1 MTPRHRH
8 PKPLHRRRP
17 RLDERNRFVVF
28 CEGKATEPQYLNALA
43 RPPEVRKTASL
54 DIRGR
59 GLDPRRLVQ
68 ELREFRKEDYQQHKA
83 QGQNNTQY
91 WCVFDVEA
99 PTPHATPH
107 AGLSDA
113 VQMARDNNIQVA
125 ISNPCFELW
134 LILHYVDYT
143 RWLDNKESRKT
154 LRTYD
159 DSAGKSLRA
168 EAYMRRKADAI
179 ARARELVEMHVQAG
193 RCLPKDNPSSG
204 MFKLI
209 DAILQPS
216 V

>member
-8 PKPLHRRRP
+8 PEPLHRRHP
-17 RLDERNRFVVF
+17 KLDERNRFVVF
-28 CEGKATEPQYLNALA
+28 CEGTVTEPQYLNALA
-43 RPPEVRKTASL
+43 RLPEVRKTASL

-59 GLDPRRLVQ
+59 GLDPRRLVR
-68 ELREFRKEDYQQHKA
+68 ELKDFRNEDYQQHKA
-83 QGQNNTQY
+83 QDQNDTQY

-99 PTPHATPH
+99 PTPHAC
-107 AGLSDA
+107 LSDA
-113 VQMARDNNIQVA
+113 VQIARDNNIQVA

-134 LILHYVDYT
+134 LMLHYVDHT
-143 RWLDNKESRKT
+143 RWLDNKESQRM

-159 DSAGKSLRA
+159 GSEGKSLRA
-168 EAYMRRKADAI
+168 EAYMRRKADAV
-179 ARARELVEMHVQAG
+179 ARSRELAEMHVQAE
-193 RCLPKDNPSSG
+193 RHLPDDNPSSG